1 MEFRIQL
8 KLPVKE
14 DLEYI
19 RWLWSD
25 PDTMEA
31 VGEPVL
37 LTDEEADW
45 WYAYMV
51 DPGRPTECYRLILNE
66 EGYPIGEVSFHR
78 YDLKTRAA
86 MFNLKI
92 VNSERSKGYGREA
105 MLLFLDYFF
114 NGLGGCKMLDEL
126 ALNNL
131 RGQQVLLRFGFVHDP
146 GQRDNFSV
154 SITRK
159 QFNSIYAS

>member
-1 MEFRIQL
+1 MEIRTVL
-8 KLPVKE
+8 KRPEKE
-14 DLEYI
+14 DMEYI

-25 PDTMEA
+25 PETMEA
-31 VGEPVL
+31 VGGPVL
-37 LTDEEADW
+37 LTDEEADR

-66 EGYPIGEVSFHR
+66 EGDPIGEVSFHKLNL
-78 YDLKTRAA
+78 DNIAA

-92 VNSERSKGYGREA
+92 VHSERGKGYGWEA

-114 NGLGGCKMLDEL
+114 NELGGCKMVDEIALD
-126 ALNNL
+126 NL

-146 GQRDNFSV
+146 RQKENFCV
-154 SITRK
+154 SITRE
-159 QFNSIYAS
+159 QFNSINRL

>member
-1 MEFRIQL
+1 MDFRIEL
-8 KLPVKE
+8 KLPEKE
-14 DLEYI
+14 DMGYI

-25 PDTMEA
+25 PETMEA
-31 VGEPVL
+31 LGGPVL
-37 LTDEEADW
+37 LTDEEADR

-66 EGYPIGEVSFHR
+66 EGDPIGEVSLHQL
-78 YDLKTRAA
+78 DLKTKVA

-92 VNSERSKGYGREA
+92 VHSERGKGYGREA

-114 NGLGGCKMLDEL
+114 NELGGCKMLDEL

-146 GQRDNFSV
+146 RPKENFCV
-154 SITRK
+154 SITRE
-159 QFNSIYAS
+159 QFNSINRL